1 MDRGN
6 LESTRKLT
14 GVWQG
19 IYDYPAGGGPT
30 VPFTATLIEAG
41 HSLSG
46 SVHEPCLTHGNPSE
60 TLFATL
66 SGARDGSAVRFVKTY
81 DGSNPNY
88 GTVVYE
94 GTVNGDA
101 TEIEGRWR
109 IPRSW
114 SGKFL
119 MIRSGEQPAEAEESK
134 GETVPAGTGPELVRA
149 GER

>member
-1 MDRGN
+1 MSAGN
-6 LESTRKLT
+6 SESGRRLT

-41 HSLSG
+41 QSLSG
-46 SVHEPCLTHGNPSE
+46 SVHEPCLAHGQPDA

-66 SGARDGSAVRFVKTY
+66 LGAREGSAVRFVKTY

-88 GTVVYE
+88 TSVIYE

-109 IPRSW
+109 IPTSW

-119 MIRSGEQPAEAEESK
+119 MIRSGEQPAEEQER
-134 GETVPAGTGPELVRA
+134 ELVPAQR
-149 GER
+149 

>member
-1 MDRGN
+1 MDQGR
-6 LESTRKLT
+6 SDSSRKLT

-19 IYDYPAGGGPT
+19 IYTYPRGGPT

-41 HSLSG
+41 QSLSG
-46 SVHEPCLTHGNPSE
+46 SVHEPCLLLGSPSE

-66 SGARDGSAVRFVKTY
+66 AGTRQGSAVSFVKTY

-88 GTVVYE
+88 RTVAYD

-109 IPRSW
+109 IPGGW

-119 MIRSGEQPAEAEESK
+119 MTRSGNQPEEAARREEAK
-134 GETVPAGTGPELVRA
+134 APGEADRVLVPAVGD
-149 GER
+149 

>member
-1 MDRGN
+1 MDRSRG
-6 LESTRKLT
+6 ESSRKLT

-19 IYDYPAGGGPT
+19 VYDYPAGGGPT
-30 VPFTATLIEAG
+30 VPFTATLIEARQ
-41 HSLSG
+41 SLSG
-46 SVHEPCLTHGNPSE
+46 SVHEPCLTHGHSNE

-66 SGARDGSAVRFVKTY
+66 LGARDGSAVRFVKTY
-81 DGSNPNY
+81 DGSKPNY
-88 GTVVYE
+88 TTVVYE
-94 GTVNGDA
+94 GTVSADA

-119 MIRSGEQPAEAEESK
+119 MIRSGEQPAEAEERK
-134 GETVPAGTGPELVRA
+134 GVAVPAGTGPELVPA